1 MPLRTVSNTGGNWNA
16 TTTWVGGVVPIAGD
30 TVDFTPTS
38 GNLTV
43 NVSTANL
50 VGIDFTNYT
59 ATITF
64 NNLLNT
70 SGTVNLGTGGFTIAG
85 ANFLNINGTA
95 TLSGTTQWSGNLRFN
110 GQNITITLLNDITST
125 GTVRFSSTNSTLA
138 NPLVINGFNINIKGN
153 FDVVATANGLTT
165 GTTVLQVNGTSGTS
179 TIAGSVNLFF
189 GLSIVIN
196 STNNINMS
204 THMLFRDATFTY
216 ITSNSITW
224 PTTRFVINSATMNV
238 ATTIP
243 SLEIQTST
251 ITFTNNLVCYDLFI
265 VGAPTFV
272 TGGFLLNVINDLR
285 LQDVTL
291 SIPNDLYVTNLITVI
306 RPTQSVINGFTIYV
320 SGNLINGCQFTLF
333 GTTAIVLTGTGTWI
347 HNHPTGTGSLQN
359 NLTINTTGT
368 ITISGLIRYN
378 TGTLTYTSGA
388 VITDGST
395 LVVPNTTT
403 LNTNGITWNNV
414 SFNNGA
420 TYTITL
426 SSDLYISGTLNVG
439 LNSSSSITINS
450 NNIYLSGSLIR
461 TGLSVVAGTT
471 VINIIGSGTWTDAAT
486 TGGSLRNN
494 IVFNTFGIFSIIG
507 TVYYNTGTL
516 TYIRGTI
523 RTKGSTLFIALSTSF
538 INVHRINFSNIIAPS
553 NNTLT
558 MNEFF
563 SGSPINKTRISSNGV
578 NNYAISFTDTKK
590 KISKY
595 IRISNATI
603 NTRGQLRVIGDS
615 SCNRGN
621 NLGIIFEPNQTPN
634 GVSLNNGI
642 TANLSDGLTF
652 GTSGLLNDP
661 VYN

>member
-1 MPLRTVSNTGGNWNA
+1 MPLRTVSNTGGNWSA
-16 TTTWVGGVVPIAGD
+16 TTAWVGGVVPIAGD
-30 TVDFTPTS
+30 TVDFTATS

-43 NVSTANL
+43 NVITANL
-50 VGIDFTNYT
+50 AGIDFTNYT

-95 TLSGTTQWSGNLRFN
+95 TLGGTTQWSGGLRFN

-179 TIAGSVNLFF
+179 TIAGSANLFF

-238 ATTIP
+238 DTTIP

-265 VGAPTFV
+265 NGAPTFV
-272 TGGFLLNVINDLR
+272 TGGFLLNVINDLI

-291 SIPNDLYVTNLITVI
+291 SIPNDLYVTNLITII

-320 SGNLINGCQFTLF
+320 SGNLTNGCQGALF

-347 HNHPTGTGSLQN
+347 HNHPTGAGSLQN

-378 TGTLTYTSGA
+378 TGTLTY
-388 VITDGST
+388 
-395 LVVPNTTT
+395 
-403 LNTNGITWNNV
+403 
-414 SFNNGA
+414 
-420 TYTITL
+420 
-426 SSDLYISGTLNVG
+426 ISG
-439 LNSSSSITINS
+439 
-450 NNIYLSGSLIR
+450 NIK
-461 TGLSVVAGTT
+461 
-471 VINIIGSGTWTDAAT
+471 
-486 TGGSLRNN
+486 
-494 IVFNTFGIFSIIG
+494 
-507 TVYYNTGTL
+507 
-516 TYIRGTI
+516 
-523 RTKGSTLFIALSTSF
+523 TKGSTLFIGLSTSL
-538 INVHRINFSNIIAPS
+538 INIHRITFYNIVAPS

-563 SGSPINKTRISSNGV
+563 SGNPLVKTKISSSGAT
-578 NNYAISFTDTKK
+578 NYSVTFTDTKK
-590 KISKY
+590 KISKF

-634 GVSLNNGI
+634 GVALNSGI
-642 TANLSDGLTF
+642 TANLSNGITF